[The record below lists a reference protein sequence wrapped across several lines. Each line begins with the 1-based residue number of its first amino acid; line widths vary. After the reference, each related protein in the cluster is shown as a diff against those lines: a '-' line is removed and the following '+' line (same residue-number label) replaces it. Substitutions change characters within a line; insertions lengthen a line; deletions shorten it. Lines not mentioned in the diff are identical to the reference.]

1 MSENNEQSVSDDN
14 GRSIIV
20 GDFIKITSDDPD
32 LNDVWCIEY
41 LSAEKM
47 VALKV
52 DDGSNAKTA
61 EFLLEDGVI
70 KDERVEKI
78 ELLDKLWFICD
89 AQP

>member
-52 DDGSNAKTA
+52 DDGSNAKTE

-70 KDERVEKI
+70 TQNTMKNGISIILTEHSSS
-78 ELLDKLWFICD
+78 L
-89 AQP
+89 